1 MEKNNRIME
10 KNNHMEQLL
19 QLLAQ
24 KLGIRVEEACRLDE
38 GEV

>member
-19 QLLAQ
+19 QLLVQ
-24 KLGIRVEEACRLDE
+24 KLSIRVEEACRLDE
-38 GEV
+38 AEV